1 MVNKTELKTHNS
13 ASNFSSSKETVV
25 TIGTFDGVHLGHR
38 KILQRLN
45 AIAKEKNLE
54 SALLTFFPHP
64 RMVLQQNQDLKL
76 INTIEERKAL
86 LAETQIDH
94 LIIEP
99 FTIEFSRLTAEEYI
113 KNYLVDYLN
122 AKVIIVGYDHRFGRN
137 RKANIENLKEF
148 AKDFDFEVVEI
159 SKQDIDN
166 VAISSTKIR
175 KAIDEGDI
183 HLANRYLTTPFM
195 LSGTIVKGKQ
205 IGKTIGY
212 PTANLNVEESYKII
226 PKNGVYVVRSI
237 IGGKPYFGMMN
248 IGHNPTVS
256 ENSRQKFIETYF
268 FDFDGD
274 LYGKKLQIEILKRI
288 RDEQKFDGIEQLV
301 QAMKSDELYSRNFIK
316 KL

>member
-1 MVNKTELKTHNS
+1 MVNKKELKTHNS
-13 ASNFSSSKETVV
+13 ALEFSSTRRTVV

-38 KILQRLN
+38 KILHRLN
-45 AIAKEKNLE
+45 AIAKQKNLE

-76 INTIEERKAL
+76 INTIEERKNL
-86 LAETQIDH
+86 LADTEIDH

-99 FTIEFSRLTAEEYI
+99 FTIDFSRLTAEEYI

-148 AKDFDFEVVEI
+148 ARAYDFEVVEI
-159 SKQDIDN
+159 SKQDIDD

-175 KAIDEGDI
+175 KAINNGDI
-183 HLANRYLTTPFM
+183 HLANLYLSTPFM

-212 PTANLNVEESYKII
+212 PTANLKIAEDYKII

-237 IGGKPYFGMMN
+237 IHGEVFYGMMN
-248 IGHNPTVS
+248 IGVNPTVDG
-256 ENSRQKFIETYF
+256 KDETVEVHF
-268 FDFDGD
+268 FELHQDI
-274 LYGKKLQIEILKRI
+274 YGEKIEINVLDRI
-288 RDEQKFDGIEQLV
+288 RDEKKFESVNHLKSQLEKDKLFALGVV
-301 QAMKSDELYSRNFIK
+301 QTMR
-316 KL
+316 